1 MTSSSR
7 HLEMAKA
14 LSQRT
19 HGNRKGLARVFST
32 QNLKRFY
39 TRDLL
44 IQLFLIGLLCMV
56 VVMVAS
62 PDPIIYQVGEVA
74 ESTIRADRNLRL
86 VDKSATKT
94 HQREAAR
101 LSPPVFILNDEL
113 GRSREKLASNIFKQG
128 RDIAAALNHPTALP
142 SKAQAKVAYSQL
154 RRDFYQIFNLSSSSN
169 VWETLVQQGF
179 SHDLEQWVL
188 SLSTEIMDRG
198 LLDKPNHFVG
208 QRQRPAVIIAMSTG
222 REYAVP
228 TTIGLWDL
236 NAANRFLE
244 WRTRR
249 LASTWNSEGSNL
261 ILNLVRGLVKP
272 NLTLDQQETAQRVAE
287 AKQTALTVYSDIK
300 PGEIVVRENTV
311 VTPEDIEKLNLM
323 GEGNNP
329 TEGLGLRFIGLFII
343 LFVFLN
349 SGLILANQSLKN
361 GFKPIP
367 IREQLF
373 IVLLL
378 LAAALLTYGSQIFGT
393 ILALNFDFLDQ
404 RTIFYTMPLSA
415 ISMLASIFFGT
426 RRALFMAVFV
436 GVVAAA
442 VSPSGTHFLTLL
454 YCYNGSV
461 IAIWCLRHIN
471 EREQIIRAMLGLTLI
486 NSLTMI
492 GLTFYNDLQWGPQ
505 AAYNL
510 GAAVISG
517 VMSAIIASGLTPLIE
532 AAFGFNTNFKIMEL
546 GNLDRPI
553 LRELM
558 LVAPGTYHHSVIVGT
573 MVEAAAEAIGANPHL
588 AKVGAYYHDIGKLKK
603 PHYFVENQI
612 GENRHDTLAPSMSAL
627 ILIGHVRDGAELA
640 HHHNLPQG
648 IIDIVEQHHGTSLM
662 SYFYHK
668 AKEQRQEGQPEI
680 NEGNYRYPGPR
691 PQSKESG
698 LVMLGDICEAATRS
712 LAEPT
717 PVKITTM
724 VRHLVSQIF
733 SDGQLDDCD
742 LRTREISIV
751 VDKFTTILTG
761 IYHRRVAYPGAAV
774 GKDICQ
780 PEDKP
785 KSIIKNENKDIY
797 GHLLVEQTKGT
808 TH

>member
-1 MTSSSR
+1 MTSSR
-7 HLEMAKA
+7 NLEMAKA
-14 LSQRT
+14 LSHRSS
-19 HGNRKGLARVFST
+19 GNRKGLTRVFSA

-39 TRDLL
+39 TRDRF
-44 IQLFLIGLLCMV
+44 IQMSLVGLLCAV
-56 VVMVAS
+56 VVIIAS

-86 VDKSATKT
+86 VNQEATKA
-94 HQREAAR
+94 HQREAAK

-113 GRSREKLASNIFKQG
+113 GKSREELARNIFKQG
-128 RDIAAALNHPTALP
+128 REIAAILNHQEIPLTTT
-142 SKAQAKVAYSQL
+142 QVEMAYGNL
-154 RRDFYQIFNLSSSSN
+154 KNNFYQIFNLPPKN
-169 VWETLVQQGF
+169 KAWEKLIKQGF
-179 SHDLEQWVL
+179 TQDLEQWVL

-198 LLDKPNHFVG
+198 LLDQPNYFVG
-208 QRQRPAVIIAMSTG
+208 QRHRPAVIIAMSTG

-236 NAANRFLE
+236 NAANRFLD

-249 LASTWNSEGSNL
+249 LATTWTPEGSAL

-272 NLTLDQQETAQRVAE
+272 NLTLDQEETAQRVAE
-287 AKQTALTVYSDIK
+287 AQHTALTIYSEIE
-300 PGEIVVRENTV
+300 PGEIIVRENTV
-311 VTPEDIEKLNLM
+311 ITPEDFEKITLMVGASNNVEKLA
-323 GEGNNP
+323 
-329 TEGLGLRFIGLFII
+329 LRFLGLFII

-349 SGLILANQSLKN
+349 SGLSLANQSLKV
-361 GFKPIP
+361 GFKPMP

-373 IVLLL
+373 VVSLL
-378 LAAALLTYGSQIFGT
+378 LAAALIAYGSQTFGR

-404 RTIFYTMPLSA
+404 RTIFYAMPLSA
-415 ISMLASIFFGT
+415 ISMLATIFFGT
-426 RRALFMAVFV
+426 RKALYIAVFV

-442 VSPSGTHFLTLL
+442 VSPANTHFLTLI
-454 YCYNGSV
+454 YCYNGSI

-471 EREQIIRAMLGLTLI
+471 EREQIIRAILGLTII

-492 GLTFYNDLQWGPQ
+492 GLTLYNDLQWGPQ
-505 AAYNL
+505 VAYNL

-517 VMSAIIASGLTPLIE
+517 IMSAIIASGLTPLIE

-558 LVAPGTYHHSVIVGT
+558 LVAPGTYHHSVIVGA
-573 MVEAAAEAIGANPHL
+573 MVEAAAEAIGANTHL

-640 HHHNLPQG
+640 RHHHLPQG
-648 IIDIVEQHHGTSLM
+648 IVDIVEQHHGTSLM

-717 PVKITTM
+717 PVKISTM

-761 IYHRRVAYPGAAV
+761 IYHRRVAYPGATLP
-774 GKDICQ
+774 KDASQ
-780 PEDKP
+780 SDDKA
-785 KSIIKNENKDIY
+785 IIKNESKDIY
-797 GHLLVEQTKGT
+797 GHLLVESTKGT